1 MVFSRAS
8 ALLRERV
15 AIRVFEVSVSF
26 PSGLESAPSPE
37 YVLMHP
43 ELSAEQIQQA
53 LQGISVPPQ
62 PQIMVDLQ
70 MEQYMPDPDLEVI
83 ARLIAQ
89 DPGLSGAL
97 LKIVNSPYYGLSNKI
112 ASIQRAVNLLGSRS
126 IINLINAQSIKG
138 EMNDET
144 IVTLNRF
151 WDTAQDVAMTCL
163 TLAKRTGAQAVDEAY
178 ALGLFHD
185 CGVPL
190 MLKRF
195 PNYMSVLEEAY
206 GNAGADSRVVDTEN
220 NAFNT
225 NHAVVGYYTAKSWRL
240 PEHVTDAI
248 ANHHNALAVF
258 SDESSRNSQLKNLL
272 AILKMAEHICSSY
285 RVLGNQTVD
294 HEWNAVG
301 DLVLDYVGLSDYDF
315 DSLKL
320 SIRELGAH

>member
-1 MVFSRAS
+1 MSQ
-8 ALLRERV
+8 
-15 AIRVFEVSVSF
+15 
-26 PSGLESAPSPE
+26 
-37 YVLMHP
+37 

-83 ARLIAQ
+83 ARLISQ

-97 LKIVNSPYYGLSNKI
+97 LKVVNSSYFGLSNKI

-126 IINLINAQSIKG
+126 IINLINALSIKG
-138 EMNDET
+138 EMSDDT

-195 PNYMSVLEEAY
+195 PNYMAVLEEAY
-206 GNAGADSRVVDTEN
+206 ANAGADCRVVDTEN

-258 SDESSRNSQLKNLL
+258 SDESSRNPQLKNLL

-294 HEWNAVG
+294 HEWNAISH
-301 DLVLDYVGLSDYDF
+301 LVLDYVGLSEYDF
-315 DSLKL
+315 ESMKL
-320 SIRELGAH
+320 SIRELGVH

>member
-1 MVFSRAS
+1 MSQ
-8 ALLRERV
+8 
-15 AIRVFEVSVSF
+15 
-26 PSGLESAPSPE
+26 
-37 YVLMHP
+37 

-83 ARLIAQ
+83 ARLISQ

-138 EMNDET
+138 EMSDET

-163 TLAKRTGAQAVDEAY
+163 TLAKRTGSQAVDEAY

-195 PNYMSVLEEAY
+195 PDYMTVLEEAY
-206 GNAGADSRVVDTEN
+206 ASAGSENRVVDTEN
-220 NAFNT
+220 RVFNT

-240 PEHVTDAI
+240 PEHVTNAI
-248 ANHHNALAVF
+248 ANHHNALAIF

-272 AILKMAEHICSSY
+272 AILKMAEHICASY
-285 RVLGNQTVD
+285 RVLGNQVDD
-294 HEWNAVG
+294 HEWNSIG
-301 DLVLDYVGLSDYDF
+301 HLILDYVGLSDYDF
-315 DSLKL
+315 ENLKETV
-320 SIRELGAH
+320 RELGAH

>member
-1 MVFSRAS
+1 MSQ
-8 ALLRERV
+8 
-15 AIRVFEVSVSF
+15 
-26 PSGLESAPSPE
+26 
-37 YVLMHP
+37 

-83 ARLIAQ
+83 ARLISQ

-97 LKIVNSPYYGLSNKI
+97 LKIVNSSYYGLSNKI

-126 IINLINAQSIKG
+126 IINLINALSIKG
-138 EMNDET
+138 EMSDDT

-163 TLAKRTGAQAVDEAY
+163 TLAKRTGSQAVDEAY

-195 PNYMSVLEEAY
+195 PDYMAVLEEAY
-206 GNAGADSRVVDTEN
+206 ANAGQDCRVVDTEN

-258 SDESSRNSQLKNLL
+258 SDESSRNPQLKNLL

-285 RVLGNQTVD
+285 RVLGNQPVD
-294 HEWNAVG
+294 HEWNAIG
-301 DLVLDYVGLSDYDF
+301 HLVLDYVGLSDYDF
-315 DSLKL
+315 ESMKL

>member
-1 MVFSRAS
+1 MSQ
-8 ALLRERV
+8 
-15 AIRVFEVSVSF
+15 
-26 PSGLESAPSPE
+26 
-37 YVLMHP
+37 
-43 ELSAEQIQQA
+43 ELSPEQIQQA

-126 IINLINAQSIKG
+126 VINLINAQSIKG
-138 EMNDET
+138 EMSDET

-163 TLAKRTGAQAVDEAY
+163 TLAKRIGSQAVDEAY

-195 PNYMSVLEEAY
+195 PTYMAVLEQAY
-206 GNAGADSRVVDTEN
+206 ADAGPGKRVVDSEN
-220 NAFNT
+220 LAFNT

-240 PEHVTDAI
+240 PEHLSDAI
-248 ANHHNALAVF
+248 ANHHNALAIF
-258 SDESSRNSQLKNLL
+258 SDDSARNSQLKNLL
-272 AILKMAEHICSSY
+272 SILKMAEHICASY
-285 RVLGNQTVD
+285 RVLGNQAED

-301 DLVLDYVGLSDYDF
+301 HLVLDYVGLSDYDF
-315 DSLKL
+315 ENLKE

>member
-1 MVFSRAS
+1 MSQ
-8 ALLRERV
+8 
-15 AIRVFEVSVSF
+15 
-26 PSGLESAPSPE
+26 
-37 YVLMHP
+37 

-83 ARLIAQ
+83 ARLISQ

-97 LKIVNSPYYGLSNKI
+97 LKIVNSSYYGLSNKI

-126 IINLINAQSIKG
+126 IINLINALSIRG
-138 EMNDET
+138 EMSDDT

-163 TLAKRTGAQAVDEAY
+163 TLAKRTGTQAVDEAY

-195 PNYMSVLEEAY
+195 PNYMTVLEEAY
-206 GNAGADSRVVDTEN
+206 ANAGPDCRVVDTEN

-248 ANHHNALAVF
+248 ANHHNALAIF
-258 SDESSRNSQLKNLL
+258 SDETSRNPQLKNLL
-272 AILKMAEHICSSY
+272 AILKMAEHIGSSY
-285 RVLGNQTVD
+285 RVLGNQSVD
-294 HEWNAVG
+294 HEWNAIG
-301 DLVLDYVGLSDYDF
+301 HLVLDYVGLSDYDF
-315 DSLKL
+315 ESLKL

>member
-1 MVFSRAS
+1 MSQ
-8 ALLRERV
+8 
-15 AIRVFEVSVSF
+15 
-26 PSGLESAPSPE
+26 
-37 YVLMHP
+37 

-83 ARLIAQ
+83 ARLISQ

-138 EMNDET
+138 EMSDET

-163 TLAKRTGAQAVDEAY
+163 TLAKRTGSQAVDEAY

-195 PNYMSVLEEAY
+195 PDYMTVLEDAY
-206 GNAGADSRVVDTEN
+206 ASASPENRVVDTEN
-220 NAFNT
+220 RAFNT

-240 PEHVTDAI
+240 PEHVTNAI
-248 ANHHNALAVF
+248 ANHHNALAIF

-272 AILKMAEHICSSY
+272 AILKMAEHICASY
-285 RVLGNQTVD
+285 RVLGNQVDD
-294 HEWNAVG
+294 HEWNSIG
-301 DLVLDYVGLSDYDF
+301 HLILDYVGLSDYDF
-315 DSLKL
+315 ENLKETV
-320 SIRELGAH
+320 RELGAH